1 LFLDTRI
8 LPNQRGFLNFFD
20 LKISINSGIGVQEA
34 NTLLPEKDR
43 IKSEYVL
50 LVSHDIKESL
60 AAIQSCIEPV
70 TDTIVGSL
78 NATQADLH
86 STARD
91 RTGKLVFFVRALLEI
106 TKIKLTKKVT
116 MEYVSFPDLI
126 GSISKDIFEQTQN
139 KGLRFTTDVSP
150 VIHEIEGIRIYVE
163 EAISNLLVNSVK
175 YTPEGGDVRLLAEDK
190 GDTVR
195 ITIRGT
201 GIGIPRDEVLHIFE
215 EFFRAKNV
223 KQIEVQGTGLG
234 LSIAKEI
241 VEMHKGRIWFESK
254 ENKGTSFY
262 IELPKRQEKDT

>member
-1 LFLDTRI
+1 LTE
-8 LPNQRGFLNFFD
+8 
-20 LKISINSGIGVQEA
+20 IN
-34 NTLLPEKDR
+34 
-43 IKSEYVL
+43 
-50 LVSHDIKESL
+50 
-60 AAIQSCIEPV
+60 
-70 TDTIVGSL
+70 
-78 NATQADLH
+78 
-86 STARD
+86 
-91 RTGKLVFFVRALLEI
+91 
-106 TKIKLTKKVT
+106 
-116 MEYVSFPDLI
+116 VSFI
-126 GSISKDIFEQTQN
+126 KQN
-139 KGLRFTTDVSP
+139 K
-150 VIHEIEGIRIYVE
+150 EGIRIYLE